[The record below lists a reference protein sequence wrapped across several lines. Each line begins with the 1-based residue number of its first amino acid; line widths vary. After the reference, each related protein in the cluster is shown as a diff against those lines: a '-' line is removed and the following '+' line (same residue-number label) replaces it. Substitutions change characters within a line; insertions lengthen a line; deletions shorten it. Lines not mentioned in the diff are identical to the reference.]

1 MTHDNL
7 DEFNEILQAIADLYG
22 KRLSE
27 FSIGIYWRALQH
39 LDMPVVR
46 EAMHRHVTNPDNGQF
61 MPKPADIIRMTQG
74 SSQDKA
80 LQAWH
85 KVDKAVRTVGVHRSV
100 AFDDPL
106 IHRALAE
113 MGGWISLGN
122 KTEDEWP
129 FVARE
134 FEQRYRAFASR
145 QEQPDYPPVMIGISE
160 ANNNR
165 KGHSS
170 EPPALIGDAGVAKT
184 VMIAGTQKPLLGITL
199 MGAVE
204 ATETLRLVDQREKA
218 A

>member
-1 MTHDNL
+1 MTQD
-7 DEFNEILQAIADLYG
+7 DFEQFDKILEGVTELYG
-22 KRLSE
+22 KRLAPFAIE
-27 FSIGIYWRALQH
+27 IYWRALQH
-39 LDMPVVR
+39 LDIAVFR
-46 EAMHRHVTNPDNGQF
+46 EAMQRHVTSPDNGQF

-106 IHRALAE
+106 IHRAIAE
-113 MGGWISLGN
+113 MGGWIMLGN

-145 QEQPDYPPVMIGISE
+145 QERPDYPPVLVGISE

-165 KGHSS
+165 KGHDS
-170 EPPALIGDAGVAKT
+170 EPPALIGDAAGAKA
-184 VMIAGTQKPLLGITL
+184 VMIAGTQKPLLGIT
-199 MGAVE
+199 MMDPRQAVQ
-204 ATETLRLVDQREKA
+204 ALQLVDKRDVA
-218 A
+218 